1 MSSISQFG
9 KLLSLSLVLLLR
21 CSTEAFQSTP
31 GNGNPLFI
39 QTNSEYVTARRSNTF
54 ISSTTQGTLSMA
66 STKSGLK
73 NKKRRKFQ
81 NFDQMLQAMG
91 DQPILIDFQAS
102 WCGPCK
108 IVQQELE
115 HVRHKIGDRL
125 HVFNVDTDRFPS
137 LGLRFQIAALPTIL
151 LFKDGEVIHRITG
164 VESADEIM
172 EQVSTYL

>member
-1 MSSISQFG
+1 MS
-9 KLLSLSLVLLLR
+9 
-21 CSTEAFQSTP
+21 T
-31 GNGNPLFI
+31 
-39 QTNSEYVTARRSNTF
+39 
-54 ISSTTQGTLSMA
+54 A
-66 STKSGLK
+66 STKSGPE
-73 NKKRRKFQ
+73 NKEKRRRKFQ

-115 HVRHKIGDRL
+115 HVRHKIGADRL

-172 EQVSTYL
+172 EQVSAYL